1 MTVKNLSSLMSILQS
16 PGAFFVLL
24 TCSNVIML
32 FAWYAHL
39 KNLSNS
45 PLWIAILV
53 SWLIAGFEYILQVPA
68 NRIGFNFYSLGQ
80 LKIIEEII
88 TLILF
93 VPFSIFYMG
102 ETFSIDFVWAGCCLI
117 GAAYFIFRDHKT
129 KRF

>member
-1 MTVKNLSSLMSILQS
+1 MSLWAVLQS
-16 PGAFFVLL
+16 PFGFFFLL

-32 FAWYAHL
+32 FAWYGHL
-39 KNLSNS
+39 KNLAKY

-53 SWLIAGFEYILQVPA
+53 SWLIAGFEYMLQVPA
-68 NRIGFNFYSLGQ
+68 NRIGYSFYTLGQ

-102 ETFSIDFVWAGCCLI
+102 EPFKMDFVWAGCCLVA
-117 GAAYFIFRDHKT
+117 AAYFIFRDHKT
-129 KRF
+129 EGV

>member
-1 MTVKNLSSLMSILQS
+1 MLLSALQS
-16 PGAFFVLL
+16 PFGFFFLL

-39 KNLSNS
+39 KNLANY

-53 SWLIAGFEYILQVPA
+53 SWLIAGFEYMLQVPA
-68 NRIGFNFYSLGQ
+68 NRIGYSFYTLGQ
-80 LKIIEEII
+80 LKIVEEII

-102 ETFSIDFVWAGCCLI
+102 EPFKMDFVWAGLCLV

-129 KRF
+129 EGV